1 MKHSERIN
9 NNSLGLLQYLF
20 LYLFSM
26 AKNRKFETLEDFLKN
41 LHREGIAL
49 IDFNGQKIPCIL
61 INPNRFQEIMSST
74 YGKKLAVDTLLNVFH
89 DSQDVFVD
97 VKLNFLNMGIEE
109 NYLLYANDTLE
120 FFESLTR
127 TGIIGIASNAS
138 YPQNTSNIF
147 MIQLPKKEA
156 AENALRI
163 IKANAKN
170 TRRYTDESRY
180 I

>member
-1 MKHSERIN
+1 MRSI
-9 NNSLGLLQYLF
+9 
-20 LYLFSM
+20 
-26 AKNRKFETLEDFLKN
+26 
-41 LHREGIAL
+41 
-49 IDFNGQKIPCIL
+49 
-61 INPNRFQEIMSST
+61 

-89 DSQDVFVD
+89 DGQDVFVD
-97 VKLNFLNMGIEE
+97 VKLNFLNMDIEE
-109 NYLLYANDTLE
+109 NYLLYANDILE
-120 FFESLTR
+120 FFESLAR

-163 IKANAKN
+163 IKANVKN

>member
-1 MKHSERIN
+1 
-9 NNSLGLLQYLF
+9 
-20 LYLFSM
+20 M
-26 AKNRKFETLEDFLKN
+26 AKNRRFETLEDFLKN
-41 LHREGIAL
+41 LHREGITL

-61 INPNRFQEIMSST
+61 INPNKFQEIMSSI
-74 YGKKLAVDTLLNVFH
+74 YGKKLAVDTILNVFH

-97 VKLNFLNMGIEE
+97 VKLNFLNMDIEE
-109 NYLLYANDTLE
+109 NYLLYANDILE

-138 YPQNTSNIF
+138 YPQDTSNIF

>member
-1 MKHSERIN
+1 MTR
-9 NNSLGLLQYLF
+9 
-20 LYLFSM
+20 
-26 AKNRKFETLEDFLKN
+26 NRAFKTLEDFLKN
-41 LHREGIAL
+41 LHKEGITL

-61 INPNRFQEIMSST
+61 INPTRFQKIMEAI

-97 VKLNFLNMGIEE
+97 VKLNFLDIDIEE
-109 NYLLYANDTLE
+109 NYLLYANDILE
-120 FFESLTR
+120 FFESLTK
-127 TGIIGIASNAS
+127 TGIIGIAPDDS
-138 YPQNTSNIF
+138 YSGIHSNIF

-170 TRRYTDESRY
+170 SRRYSSDENRY
-180 I
+180 V

>member
-1 MKHSERIN
+1 
-9 NNSLGLLQYLF
+9 
-20 LYLFSM
+20 M
-26 AKNRKFETLEDFLKN
+26 AKNRRFETLEDFLKN
-41 LHREGIAL
+41 LHREGITL

-97 VKLNFLNMGIEE
+97 VKLIFLNMGIEE

>member
-20 LYLFSM
+20 IYLFSM

-74 YGKKLAVDTLLNVFH
+74 YGKKLAVDTLLNVFY

-97 VKLNFLNMGIEE
+97 VKLNFLNMDIEE

-170 TRRYTDESRY
+170 TKRYT
-180 I
+180 

>member
-1 MKHSERIN
+1 LKHSERIN

>member
-1 MKHSERIN
+1 
-9 NNSLGLLQYLF
+9 
-20 LYLFSM
+20 M
-26 AKNRKFETLEDFLKN
+26 AKNRRFETLEDFLKN
-41 LHREGIAL
+41 LHREGITL

-61 INPNRFQEIMSST
+61 INPNKFQEIMSSI
-74 YGKKLAVDTLLNVFH
+74 YGKKLAVDTILNVFH

>member
-1 MKHSERIN
+1 
-9 NNSLGLLQYLF
+9 
-20 LYLFSM
+20 M

-170 TRRYTDESRY
+170 KRRYTDESRY

>member
-1 MKHSERIN
+1 
-9 NNSLGLLQYLF
+9 
-20 LYLFSM
+20 M
-26 AKNRKFETLEDFLKN
+26 AKNRRFETLEDFLKN
-41 LHREGIAL
+41 LHREGITL
-49 IDFNGQKIPCIL
+49 MDFNGQKIPCIL
-61 INPNRFQEIMSST
+61 INPDKYQKNIHSI
-74 YGKKLAVDTLLNVFH
+74 YVKKLAVHTLLNVFH
-89 DSQDVFVD
+89 DGQDVFVD
-97 VKLNFLNMGIEE
+97 VKLNFLNIGIEE
-109 NYLLYANDTLE
+109 NYLLYANDILE
-120 FFESLTR
+120 FFESLTK

-156 AENALRI
+156 AENALEI

>member
-1 MKHSERIN
+1 
-9 NNSLGLLQYLF
+9 
-20 LYLFSM
+20 M
-26 AKNRKFETLEDFLKN
+26 AKNRRFETLEDFLKN
-41 LHREGIAL
+41 LHREGITL
-49 IDFNGQKIPCIL
+49 IDLNGQKIPCIL
-61 INPNRFQEIMSST
+61 INPNKFQ
-74 YGKKLAVDTLLNVFH
+74 LLNVFH

>member
-1 MKHSERIN
+1 MEKKR
-9 NNSLGLLQYLF
+9 
-20 LYLFSM
+20 
-26 AKNRKFETLEDFLKN
+26 RFETLEDFLKN
-41 LHREGIAL
+41 LHREGVTL
-49 IDFNGQKIPCIL
+49 IDFNGQKTPCIL
-61 INPNRFQEIMSST
+61 INPNRFEEIMHSI
-74 YGKKLAVDTLLNVFH
+74 YGKKLAVDTFLNVFH
-89 DSQDVFVD
+89 DGQDVFVD
-97 VKLNFLNMGIEE
+97 VKLKFLNIGIEE
-109 NYLLYANDTLE
+109 NYLLYANDMLE

-127 TGIIGIASNAS
+127 TGMIGITSKAS
-138 YPQNTSNIF
+138 YSQHTSNIF

>member
-1 MKHSERIN
+1 
-9 NNSLGLLQYLF
+9 
-20 LYLFSM
+20 M

>member
-1 MKHSERIN
+1 
-9 NNSLGLLQYLF
+9 
-20 LYLFSM
+20 M

-163 IKANAKN
+163 IKANVKN

>member
-1 MKHSERIN
+1 MEKKR
-9 NNSLGLLQYLF
+9 
-20 LYLFSM
+20 
-26 AKNRKFETLEDFLKN
+26 RFETLEDFLKN
-41 LHREGIAL
+41 LHREGVTL
-49 IDFNGQKIPCIL
+49 IDFNGQKTPCIL
-61 INPNRFQEIMSST
+61 LNPNRFEEIMRSV

-89 DSQDVFVD
+89 DGQDVFVD
-97 VKLNFLNMGIEE
+97 VKLNFLNTGIEE
-109 NYLLYANDTLE
+109 NYLLYANDMLE
-120 FFESLTR
+120 FFESLTI
-127 TGIIGIASNAS
+127 TGMIGIASNGS
-138 YPQNTSNIF
+138 YSQNTSNIF

>member
-1 MKHSERIN
+1 
-9 NNSLGLLQYLF
+9 
-20 LYLFSM
+20 M
-26 AKNRKFETLEDFLKN
+26 AKNRRFETLEDFLKN
-41 LHREGIAL
+41 LHREGITL

-61 INPNRFQEIMSST
+61 INPNRFEEIMRSI

-89 DSQDVFVD
+89 DGQDVFVD

-109 NYLLYANDTLE
+109 NYLLYANDILE

-163 IKANAKN
+163 IKANVKN
-170 TRRYTDESRY
+170 IRRYTDESRY

>member
-1 MKHSERIN
+1 MEKKR
-9 NNSLGLLQYLF
+9 
-20 LYLFSM
+20 
-26 AKNRKFETLEDFLKN
+26 RFETLEDFLKN
-41 LHREGIAL
+41 LHREGVTL
-49 IDFNGQKIPCIL
+49 IDFNGQKTPCIL
-61 INPNRFQEIMSST
+61 INPNRFEDIMRSV
-74 YGKKLAVDTLLNVFH
+74 YGKKLAVDTSLNLFH
-89 DSQDVFVD
+89 DGQDVFVD
-97 VKLNFLNMGIEE
+97 VKLNFLNIGIEE
-109 NYLLYANDTLE
+109 NYLLYANDMLE
-120 FFESLTR
+120 FFESLTK

-138 YPQNTSNIF
+138 YSQNTSNIF

>member
-1 MKHSERIN
+1 
-9 NNSLGLLQYLF
+9 
-20 LYLFSM
+20 M

-170 TRRYTDESRY
+170 TKRYTDESRY